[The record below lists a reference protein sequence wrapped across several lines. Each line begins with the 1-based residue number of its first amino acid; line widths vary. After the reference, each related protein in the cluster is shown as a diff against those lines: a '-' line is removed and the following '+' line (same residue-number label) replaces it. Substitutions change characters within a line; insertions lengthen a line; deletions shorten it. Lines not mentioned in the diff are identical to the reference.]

1 MIKTRYVY
9 RQLLAENDID
19 LTAEEIK
26 EATKGVSDRNE
37 VLKIENEL
45 ILAKLHKFLRE
56 NNTIEIIE
64 E

>member
-1 MIKTRYVY
+1 MNIFEIK
-9 RQLLAENDID
+9 QLIPNSKNWM
-19 LTAEEIK
+19 TAEEIK